1 MFGIRA
7 IRYQKRIEIVV
18 ELEEWKPDQDYTR
31 TGLDEISMTLLD
43 VEIPLVKLPIFPG
56 KNVTVI
62 TEVISLNYLLRHY
75 GYDAAKEF
83 SKRLEGV
90 IGQKKKGSRVINYFE
105 HDFE

>member
-1 MFGIRA
+1 
-7 IRYQKRIEIVV
+7 
-18 ELEEWKPDQDYTR
+18 
-31 TGLDEISMTLLD
+31 
-43 VEIPLVKLPIFPG
+43 
-56 KNVTVI
+56 
-62 TEVISLNYLLRHY
+62 VISLNYLLRHY